1 MAGAAVK
8 LLVDTHLLLWSLVDD
23 SRLSDRARSLMSD
36 PGNTVVASQV
46 VLWETAAKRALG
58 RYAAD
63 FPFSPEQVRSELSL
77 AGADWLSLDD
87 RHLFMLASLPLH
99 HRDPFDRL
107 LIAQALSEPMRLLT
121 HDKLLARYSDTVI
134 VV

>member
-1 MAGAAVK
+1 MAGPGLKV
-8 LLVDTHLLLWSLVDD
+8 LVDTHLLLWSLVDD
-23 SRLSDRARSLMSD
+23 PRLSDRARSLISD

-46 VLWETAAKRALG
+46 VIWETAVKRSLG

-63 FPFSPEQVRSELSL
+63 FPFSPEQVKTELTL
-77 AGADWLSLDD
+77 GGAEWLPIDD
-87 RHLFMLASLPLH
+87 KHLFMLATLPPL

-107 LIAQALSEPMRLLT
+107 LVAQALSEPMRLVT
-121 HDKLLARYSDTVI
+121 HDRLVARYSDTVI

>member
-1 MAGAAVK
+1 MK

-23 SRLSDRARSLMSD
+23 PRLSSRARSLISD
-36 PGNTVVASQV
+36 PDNEVIASQV
-46 VLWETAAKRALG
+46 VIWETAVKRGLG

-63 FPFSPEQVRSELSL
+63 FPFSPEQVRAELSL
-77 AGADWLSLDD
+77 GGASWLPIED
-87 RHLFMLASLPLH
+87 RHLFMLATLPPI

-107 LIAQALSEPMRLLT
+107 LVAQALSEPMRLLT
-121 HDKLLARYSDTVI
+121 HDRQLAAYSDTVI